1 MTGKTQD
8 DDFVTTLVDLA
19 MARPSEER
27 ARYLQAE
34 CGNNTDLLNR
44 VWHIVQSEEQMKG
57 FIAEPVVFPVSS
69 EHPFKVGELLQS
81 RFRIVRE
88 IARGGMGIVYEAMDE
103 KLERRIALK
112 AAKAGFNK
120 RLPPEVRNAS
130 EISHP
135 NVCKIFEI
143 HTATTPEGDIDFI
156 TMEFLEGETLSQ
168 RLHRGIGKQ
177 EARAIAR
184 QICAGLSEAHRN
196 KVVHGDL
203 KSNNVILTTE
213 ADGTMRAVIT
223 DFGLARGL
231 EAPIRQQPPPA
242 AGTPAYMAPELWT
255 GHKASFA
262 SDVYAL
268 GVILNE
274 LLLGQLPQGAKTT
287 AIDWSEPRHVQRRPR
302 GWHRK
307 WDRIITRCLDPD
319 PSRRFKDAA
328 EIARALA
335 PSRSRRLFIAAAAA
349 IVLAI
354 VSSIVT
360 YQNAKAPQEVVRL
373 AVLPFEADAAT
384 KALSEGLLLDTGNR
398 LSNVKPGRIRLT
410 LVPLSDALQN
420 KVDQPAQARTMLGA
434 TISLSGKLRKEN
446 GRTIVNAYLTD
457 TRSLVHLA
465 EWHGEYAEGELPN
478 MPVALAGMV
487 TGTLRLPPLAAAV
500 TVNAAA
506 YPDYATGVSLARRGA
521 DIDRAISYL
530 ERALAADPMSP
541 LTHASLAEAEFMQY
555 RLTKDSQ
562 WKNRAFASLQQAEQ
576 RNPDV
581 AAVRFVSG
589 MINDDEG
596 HYEQAEADF
605 LRVIE
610 LEPTNGDAW
619 RRLGDTY
626 RHDSQPNREL
636 ESYVKAIDVQ
646 PEYYRNYQDLGE
658 FYFNRGDYQEA
669 ATQYKKIVDLVPDLS
684 LAHYLLATP
693 YLNMGLYAE
702 AERELKIAI
711 GLKETAVELQGLGL
725 LRMYQNRDREAIPYV
740 RRALEIGPKTSLLYL
755 NLGTALRR
763 AGLITDSEEAYQT
776 GLDLAEAKL
785 AMNPRDAYERVCLA
799 YLCARLGERRRAE
812 AETAQA
818 LQLSR
823 DANNVRWMAA
833 LTYEAMGLHDRT
845 MAVIEDAPDSLL
857 SRLYRFPDLVD
868 LRAFPRFQ
876 ELTKS
881 RHIQ

>member
-1 MTGKTQD
+1 MTGKTRD

-19 MARPSEER
+19 LARPSEER

-34 CGNNTDLLNR
+34 CGEDTDLFNR
-44 VWHIVQSEEQMKG
+44 VWHVVQREEQMQG
-57 FIAEPVVFPVSS
+57 SLAEPVSAPPPN
-69 EHPFKVGELLQS
+69 EQPFQLGELLQG

-88 IARGGMGIVYEAMDE
+88 IARGGMGIVYEAIDE

-112 AAKAGFNK
+112 AAKAGFNM

-143 HTATTPEGDIDFI
+143 HTASTPQGEIDFI
-156 TMEFLEGETLSQ
+156 TMEFLEGETLAE
-168 RLHRGIGKQ
+168 RLHRGIGKS
-177 EARAIAR
+177 EARAIAQ

-203 KSNNVILTTE
+203 KSNNVILTTN

-231 EAPIRQQPPPA
+231 EAPRRQQPPPA

-255 GHKASFA
+255 GNKASFA

-274 LLLGQLPQGAKTT
+274 LLLGQLPQGSKTT
-287 AIDWSEPRHVQRRPR
+287 AIDWSETRHVQRRPR

-319 PSRRFKDAA
+319 PSRRFKNAA
-328 EIARALA
+328 EVARALA

-349 IVLAI
+349 IALAI
-354 VSSIVT
+354 VSSIMT

-384 KALSEGLLLDTGNR
+384 QALSEGLLLDTGNH
-398 LSNVKPGRIRLT
+398 LSKVKPGRISLT

-465 EWHGEYAEGELPN
+465 EWHGEYAEDELPN
-478 MPVALAGMV
+478 MPVALSGMV
-487 TGTLRLPPLAAAV
+487 TGTLRLPPLVAAL

-506 YPDYATGVSLARRGA
+506 YPDYATGMSLARRGA

-530 ERALAADPMSP
+530 ERAVAADPMSP
-541 LTHASLAEAEFMQY
+541 LTYASLAEAEFMQY

-562 WKNRAFASLQQAEQ
+562 WKNRAFASLKQAEQ

-581 AAVRFVSG
+581 AVVRLVSG
-589 MINDDEG
+589 IVNDDEG
-596 HYEQAEADF
+596 HYEQAEAD
-605 LRVIE
+605 LQRAIE
-610 LEPTNGDAW
+610 LEPTYGDAW

-626 RHDSQPNREL
+626 IHDNKPNAGL
-636 ESYVKAIDVQ
+636 QSYLKAIDVQ
-646 PEYYRNYQDLGE
+646 PGYFRNYQSLGE
-658 FYFNRGDYQEA
+658 FYFNRGEYLEA
-669 ATQYKKIVDLVPDLS
+669 AAQYQKVVDLAPDLAT
-684 LAHYLLATP
+684 AHYLLATP
-693 YLNMGLYAE
+693 YLNIGRYAE

-711 GLKETAVELQGLGL
+711 SLKETSAELQGLGL
-725 LRMYQNRDREAIPYV
+725 LHIYQNQDRQAIPYL
-740 RRALEIGPKTSLLYL
+740 RRALEIGQKTSLLYL

-763 AGLITDSEEAYQT
+763 AGLANESKDAYRT

-785 AMNPRDAYERVCLA
+785 AMNPRDAYEKVCLA
-799 YLCARLGERRRAE
+799 YLCAQLGDHRRAE

-818 LQLSR
+818 LQLSAG
-823 DANNVRWMAA
+823 ANNVRWMAA
-833 LTYEAMGLHDRT
+833 LTYEAMGLHDKT
-845 MAVIEDAPDSLL
+845 IAVIEGAPDFLL
-857 SRLYRFPDLVD
+857 SRLNRFPDLAD
-868 LRAFPRFQ
+868 LQALPRFQ
-876 ELTKS
+876 KLIES
-881 RHIQ
+881 RHVQ